1 MNDILIEQTEAR
13 VDHSKQWRL
22 TDRTT
27 SRSIIVTFD
36 RDLETTMKVHRTFSF
51 NRFESEQL
59 NRLCPLVSELDANYT
74 LNLDCETVGVAFMPL
89 SSTQAKQLMTPAE

>member
-22 TDRTT
+22 TNRAT
-27 SRSIIVTFD
+27 SRSITDVL
-36 RDLETTMKVHRTFSF
+36 RRRLETTMKVHRTFSF

-59 NRLCPLVSELDANYT
+59 NRLCPLVDELDANYA

-89 SSTQAKQLMTPAE
+89 SSKQAKQLMIPAE